1 MKDKFKALFDSKTTW
16 ATLGIFAGSLL
27 GEKAAAIVNGLG
39 VLVMA
44 AI

>member
-1 MKDKFKALFDSKTTW
+1 MKDKLKALFDSKATW
-16 ATLGIFAGSLL
+16 ATFGVLAGSLL
-27 GEKAAAIVNGLG
+27 GEKAAAIVQGLG

>member
-1 MKDKFKALFDSKTTW
+1 MKEKLKALFDNKATW
-16 ATLGIFAGSLL
+16 AGLAFVAGSLL

-39 VLVMA
+39 VLAMA